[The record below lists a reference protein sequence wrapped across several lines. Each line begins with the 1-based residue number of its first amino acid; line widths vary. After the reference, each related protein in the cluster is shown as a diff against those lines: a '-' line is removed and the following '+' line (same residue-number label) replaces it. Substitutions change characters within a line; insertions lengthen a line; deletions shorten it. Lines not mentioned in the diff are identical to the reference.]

1 MLLAT
6 ATASWA
12 MSPARSASPVLASQV
27 IPLAV
32 QAVPATGAPIAAGA
46 TKTSQDI
53 PVAAQSSPPAAQ
65 SAPPAA
71 RPSPAP
77 TPGGSVRVGTTASA
91 SQPGDLVLSP
101 RDQPISSFL
110 RDLFGR
116 VGRPVVPSA
125 NLTGTVNGVFRGSV
139 NKIYADVARA
149 FNLVSYDDGAALYVY
164 AANEVSVQTLDVGQ
178 TAAQRV
184 ARQVASQRLTDR
196 RNFVRIAAD
205 GNLVASGTPRFL
217 QQVTQLARGG
227 GGGAA
232 GANIPSGSPLAGGFA
247 APIGPPPP
255 TPLEFRVFYL
265 KYARAE
271 DTVTSAG
278 GRELRLPGLA
288 TILQN
293 LVLDQRP
300 GGSAPAAGSTPT
312 FGATLIRQSQPRL
325 KGQGL
330 GAVTPS
336 GSQTPSLGLP
346 VPGLYP
352 GQNSSSD
359 VLGYGGGDGGVV
371 APLTQD
377 VVRIEPNPYL
387 NAVIV
392 RDVPERMAAYDSLIR
407 ALDVEPQVVEVEAS
421 VIDIDTEKARKLG
434 INWRVATSGF
444 GFLFGSGNDADDRRL
459 IGRGS
464 NSRRNVDRITP
475 SNKGGTIS
483 TIIGNQQEF
492 LARVTALET
501 ENVARIVSRPQVL
514 TLSNVEAV
522 FDRTRTFYVR
532 VAGREEVDLFN
543 VVAGTV
549 LRVNP
554 HVFRDQDQTRIRMIV
569 NVEDGSI
576 SEQSLVED
584 LPIVERS
591 SVSTQAMVVDGES
604 LLLGG
609 MTTDA
614 DTNSEYKIPL
624 LGDIPLLGNLFKMQ
638 QRRRAH
644 TERLFLITPRLVS
657 LGARVGPTTVTSTTQ
672 VAPQPVRPVDP
683 SGRPLP

>member
-1 MLLAT
+1 MKGTMILTMRRPFLAT
-6 ATASWA
+6 GSAMTLVMAGAAWA
-12 MSPARSASPVLASQV
+12 GSPAWSAAPVLAAQA
-27 IPLAV
+27 IPLAA
-32 QAVPATGAPIAAGA
+32 QAVPAA
-46 TKTSQDI
+46 T
-53 PVAAQSSPPAAQ
+53 PA
-65 SAPPAA
+65 
-71 RPSPAP
+71 PAP
-77 TPGGSVRVGTTASA
+77 TPGATVSA
-91 SQPGDLVLSP
+91 PGDLVLSP
-101 RDQPISSFL
+101 RDQPISAFL

-116 VGRPVVPSA
+116 VGRPVVSSA

-164 AANEVSVQTLDVGQ
+164 QAAEVSVQTLDVGQ
-178 TAAQRV
+178 AAAQRV
-184 ARQVASQRLTDR
+184 ARQVASQRLVDR

-205 GNLVASGTPRFL
+205 GTLVASGTPRFL
-217 QQVTQLARGG
+217 QQVSQLARGAEAG
-227 GGGAA
+227 GV
-232 GANIPSGSPLAGGFA
+232 PSGSPLVGGTFA
-247 APIGPPPP
+247 PPAPPPP

-271 DTVTSAG
+271 DTVSTAG

-300 GGSAPAAGSTPT
+300 GGSAPVPGATPT
-312 FGATLIRQSQPRL
+312 FGATLVRQSQPRL

-330 GAVTPS
+330 GAVAPN
-336 GSQTPSLGLP
+336 GAQTPSLGLP

-352 GQNSSSD
+352 GQQSGD
-359 VLGYGGGDGGVV
+359 VLGYGGGESA
-371 APLTQD
+371 APLTSD
-377 VVRIEPNPYL
+377 IVRIEPNPYL
-387 NAVIV
+387 NAIIV

-421 VIDIDTEKARKLG
+421 IIDINTEKARKLG
-434 INWRVATSGF
+434 INWRVSSGGF
-444 GFLFGSGNDADDRRL
+444 GFLFGSGNGAADRALTPRNGWNRRDDT
-459 IGRGS
+459 
-464 NSRRNVDRITP
+464 NRITP
-475 SNKGGTIS
+475 SARGGTIS
-483 TIIGNQQEF
+483 TIIGSQGEF
-492 LARVTALET
+492 LSRITALET
-501 ENVARIVSRPQVL
+501 KGVARIVSRPQIL

-543 VVAGTV
+543 VVAGTM

-569 NVEDGSI
+569 NIEDGSI
-576 SEQSLVED
+576 SQDSLVEN

-614 DTNSEYKIPL
+614 DTDNVYKIPL

-638 QRRRAH
+638 QKNRSH

-657 LGARVGPTTVTSTTQ
+657 LGGRVGPTTVTTTTQ
-672 VAPQPVRPVDP
+672 VAPSVVAPVATARPQP
-683 SGRPLP
+683 